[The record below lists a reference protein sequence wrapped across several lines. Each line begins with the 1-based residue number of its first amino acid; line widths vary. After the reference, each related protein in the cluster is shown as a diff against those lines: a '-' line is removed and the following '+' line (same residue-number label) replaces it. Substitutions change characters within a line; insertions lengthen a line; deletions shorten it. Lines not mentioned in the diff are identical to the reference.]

1 MSDEINKNVIN
12 LFAAKSKEEL
22 SKEEQKKIKYYAGFD
37 YVKVKRDS
45 NGNKFRKDYLLKYA
59 SQCRYMVTV
68 MRETDGEIDLY
79 SYDVPNADLFKFMKS
94 FEENPLDGTIIEINK
109 YIPDEII

>member
-12 LFAAKSKEEL
+12 LFSAKSKEER
-22 SKEEQKKIKYYAGFD
+22 SKEEQKKIEYYAGFD

-94 FEENPLDGTIIEINK
+94 FEENTLDGTIIEINK